1 MIIIVNGK
9 IGSGKTYGAV
19 AAALYKASQG
29 RKVALNWDVL
39 GQTAAEARLITRFYA
54 LKELEELKIEH
65 TDVYVDEAHK
75 ELGARD
81 WENLTPK
88 LRNGFSESRKD
99 DNHLIFVSQD
109 YKFLDV
115 YVRRLGE
122 EVWTVY
128 KFLCWTVWVKA
139 QTANPESGEL
149 KGWDDLR
156 IFRRP
161 WKELEHG
168 YPFGGLWDLW
178 HFSKGVAGRF
188 KTHAKTEKN
197 RPAAPAAAA
206 GTQSLPF

>member
-19 AAALYKASQG
+19 ATALFKANAG
-29 RKVALNWDVL
+29 RKVALNWDLENLTV
-39 GQTAAEARLITRFYA
+39 TEANMVTRFYA
-54 LKELEELKIEH
+54 LKELEELNIRN

-75 ELGARD
+75 ELGSRD

-122 EVWTVY
+122 EVWTVF
-128 KFLCWTVWVKA
+128 KILCWTIWLKSE
-139 QTANPESGEL
+139 TANPESGEL
-149 KGWDDLR
+149 KGWNDVR

-168 YPFGGLWDLW
+168 HPFGGLWDLW
-178 HFSKGVAGRF
+178 QFSKGVAGRF
-188 KTHAKTEKN
+188 KTHQKTEKH
-197 RPAAPAAAA
+197 RPAAPAASA
-206 GTQSLPF
+206 GTEQLPF